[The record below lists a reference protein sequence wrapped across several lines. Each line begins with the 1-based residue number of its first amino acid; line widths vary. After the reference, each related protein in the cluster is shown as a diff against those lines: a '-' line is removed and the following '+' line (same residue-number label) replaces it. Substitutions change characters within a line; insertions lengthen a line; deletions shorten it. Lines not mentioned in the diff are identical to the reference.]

1 LARDKIYYALTF
13 ALFAV
18 CLMLIM
24 PSQSYAANY
33 TNSSTPQF
41 QATTTGPCIIPKSKD
56 CPATSIAGQNIAGH
70 IIACGYCQSA
80 CGLMCNDGSPS
91 DTGEASSNSCTGTF
105 VGGGSYS
112 SSQTTYCNGGYDNSK
127 TITLPSGSYSSYWCQ
142 DQPVSTTYG
151 PGGGSSAYY
160 DQGSCTITDYNTTTT
175 HYDPYALN
183 GQIVG
188 GVQQSPVSQSP
199 LVGNVLN
206 DNTANALWLIS
217 CPASPG
223 SVTNLFSS
231 NLASFIGGN
240 MCQTINTPLTSGA
253 KVTTSITWNGYSP
266 VTGKI
271 ANLTF
276 TNAATGLISNLAY
289 SGATNSVA
297 STTFDISNGYNTES
311 YIFQQVPAQAQQG
324 VWAWDAKRA
333 DFSGFSPAALSLWQ
347 SYDSKSFNGG
357 SDYTFVQNL
366 EQNTGGTDYQ
376 WSCSYTYSLGLSL
389 AIQSIQN
396 ANIPLASNG
405 GSPVSVLPYLLYNIS
420 LPTTTSELNYAPAN
434 ALLNLSLD
442 LYSPHNF
449 GSPAQN
455 LDPFPFYTDAGF
467 FAGQKASGDTSSS
480 YLGVFSPGMLSV
492 YSPDAKDLASPTTTL
507 LSALT
512 STVAKSLGFDSGG
525 ATVGTYATGQLPSP
539 TYITSSPNDFVYV
552 LSTASSCGWF
562 CFTSSTTTN
571 LYAMRFIPQGDY
583 NLSNYQPGS
592 VAFTTDGATTWNNE
606 WQTYWTNSAQQ
617 QSQNLYI
624 TSIYQLASSSSSF
637 WGALGGDKAGQ
648 AKNML
653 PSAVASDYNNDV
665 FVLGANTVCTAIP
678 KPQGCQPVNGFSF
691 NSFMVAAVFS
701 NGVVQTPLTVNSI
714 DNNFLPSDEFTASP
728 GGQFLYLANV
738 SYPGF
743 VNIFETSDY
752 KFAGNIPL
760 SFTNSQYTMNVVAYL
775 ANGGPYNSP
784 TIASAYQGQSLVADQ
799 AGNHHPV
806 GITDSQGIIY
816 VLDNWTVDV
825 NGMHSAEMLLRAF
838 SYNGIEL
845 PIQPTAANTVL
856 LGSGYTYS
864 GNIASDRMPPY
875 GWVLSANVALS
886 PTTSVSY
893 CAAGCTYT
901 PTSPQLSSASYL
913 PIGPLVS
920 PTGVVGPDLN
930 DLGFTTDFNG
940 TSYLVAHV
948 FKPTSE
954 GLLDQ
959 IYTTLF
965 GATPAPLYSELLV
978 FRPSLVNYTQVSLAA
993 ASPYVC
999 YTDQNFGKAS
1009 PCTYSSSFAQTVT
1022 QMYPPVMGVPSS
1034 FYYLESQG
1042 SPQQY
1047 LSLQNVVS
1055 SLFPEGVN
1063 CPPLGSD
1070 TSGSSPQCQQASTAA
1085 SQINPEQVGSSLSNP
1100 ITGAGT
1106 VTYQPNTYVNS
1117 VISGYVL
1124 IPYKITYN
1132 LQATVKGSDSFS
1144 DSGSI
1149 QGAVVAGTP
1158 PPNYYHCVQSRAGL
1172 KGGGTQCLK
1181 EEPAC
1186 SYPVSGLTGSQAQGS
1201 VVQYA
1206 YARVNLPRSN
1216 SLNDTIEGGNTYT
1229 KFSPGDNYYIA
1240 NVSDAN
1246 LVSIPNLE
1254 ISTFTNRLF
1263 GAVYINRTVSPGNL
1277 NSNGYTSPMVIN
1289 SIQALNYQENYLVQ
1303 QAGTSTYPGYSL
1315 QQSMAA
1321 DPVNLNKVGPGCG
1334 STCPSTYYYSTDPSK
1349 VFQGQ
1354 SGFTYANYSQ
1364 LNYISLFEL
1373 IRQASQLYSTGF
1385 TTPEDSFIGYNR
1397 LIYTFVDRFNNAI
1410 YMPLGVDFANIA
1422 QIAPNPVV
1430 TVNALNANETDITVA
1445 GIATYTNTIGT
1456 YPLPAGSPV
1465 YVYYDN
1471 NMNFFNTTSLPDPAP
1486 SQTPGPY
1493 YKYALQCAFGTT
1505 GGGCP
1510 LADPLSS
1517 LSQGTSAPTIANTI
1531 TFHTNYGTTAG
1542 ECAPEPQSL
1551 LTTATPNQCNI
1562 YGNFGLP
1569 AVAYDSNI
1577 GNYQYCNPSTST
1589 GNGILTS
1596 QMGLVAIVQTD
1607 ANGAFTTDFNV
1618 CGTGAHK
1625 VLTEYYGSPGPQPF
1639 YVTQTPITQSAGKYE
1654 LFTASNTNGATA
1666 GKTLEY
1672 GYVYAPNIVATDV
1685 QAGSYALGF
1694 GSVGIAALVAM
1705 VAIILGALF
1714 IGKRKPN
1721 SPKRVRTIRTARQ
1734 PSRRR

>member
-1 LARDKIYYALTF
+1 LARDKTYYAFTF

-18 CLMLIM
+18 SLMLII
-24 PSQSYAANY
+24 PAQSYAANY
-33 TNSSTPQF
+33 TNSSTVQF
-41 QATTTGPCIIPKSKD
+41 QTTPNGPCVIPKSKD
-56 CPATSIAGQNIAGH
+56 CPASSIAGQNIEGH
-70 IIACGYCQSA
+70 IISCGYCQPS
-80 CGLMCNDGSPS
+80 CGDMCNTGGPT
-91 DTGEASSNSCTGTF
+91 DTGEASSMGCTGTF

-127 TITLPSGSYSSYWCQ
+127 TITLPSGSYSSYWCK
-142 DQPVSTTYG
+142 DQPQLTTYG
-151 PGGGSSAYY
+151 TGGSSSSYY
-160 DQGSCTITDYNTTTT
+160 DQGSCIITDYNTTTT

-183 GQIVG
+183 GKIAG
-188 GVQQSPVSQSP
+188 GVQQSSVSQSP
-199 LVGNVLN
+199 LAVNVLN

-253 KVTTSITWNGYSP
+253 KVTTSITWNGYAP
-266 VTGKI
+266 VTGSI

-289 SGATNSVA
+289 SGATNSIA
-297 STTFDISNGYNTES
+297 SSTFDISNGYNTES

-324 VWAWDAKRA
+324 VWGWDAKRA
-333 DFSGFSPAALSLWQ
+333 DFSGFNAIELSLWQ
-347 SYDSKSFNGG
+347 SYTSQSFNGG
-357 SDYTFVQNL
+357 NAYTFVQNFN
-366 EQNTGGTDYQ
+366 QDSSGTNYQ
-376 WSCSYTYSLGLSL
+376 WSCSYSYNFGLSL
-389 AIQSIQN
+389 SIQSIEN
-396 ANIPLASNG
+396 ANIPIATGG

-420 LPTTTSELNYAPAN
+420 LPSTTSELNVKTSN
-434 ALLNLSLD
+434 AVLNLSLD

-449 GSPAQN
+449 GSAAQN
-455 LDPFPFYTDAGF
+455 LDPFPFFTDAGF
-467 FAGQKASGDTSSS
+467 FAGQHTAQPTGS
-480 YLGVFSPGMLSV
+480 YLGVFAPDLLNV
-492 YSPDAKDLASPTTTL
+492 YSQQGTALTTQTSTIL
-507 LSALT
+507 SSLTQAAASALT
-512 STVAKSLGFDSGG
+512 FDPKGK
-525 ATVGTYATGQLPSP
+525 TIGTYATGELPDP
-539 TYITSSPNDFVYV
+539 TYISASPDDFVYV
-552 LSTASSCGWF
+552 LNSTSSCGWL
-562 CFTSSTTTN
+562 CFDSQTTSN
-571 LYAMRFIPQGDY
+571 LFVMRFIPKGDY
-583 NLSNYQPGS
+583 NVSNYQPGS
-592 VAFTTDGATTWNNE
+592 VAFTTDGSMTWNSE
-606 WQTYWTNSAQQ
+606 WQTYWSNSQQQ

-624 TSIYQLASSSSSF
+624 TNIYQLSSSSSSF
-637 WGALGGDKAGQ
+637 WGAQATSTGSALGILPQ
-648 AKNML
+648 AI
-653 PSAVASDYNNDV
+653 ASDYNNDV
-665 FVLGANTVCTAIP
+665 FVLGANTAASVGGY
-678 KPQGCQPVNGFSF
+678 KSF
-691 NSFMVAAVFS
+691 KIAAVLA
-701 NGVVQTPLTVNSI
+701 NGMVQLPITINTPD
-714 DNNFLPSDEFTASP
+714 DNFISSDQLAASP
-728 GGQFLYLANV
+728 GGQFIYMANV
-738 SYPGF
+738 SSPGF
-743 VNIFETSDY
+743 IHIFETSDY
-752 KFAGNIPL
+752 KYTGNIPL
-760 SFTNSQYTMNVVAYL
+760 SFSNSQYTMNVVAYL

-784 TIASAYQGQSLVADQ
+784 TIASAYQGQALVADQ
-799 AGNHHPV
+799 AQNHHP
-806 GITDSQGIIY
+806 IAISDSQGIIY

-825 NGMHSAEMLLRAF
+825 NNMHSAELLLRAF

-845 PIQPTAANTVL
+845 PIQSTAANTVL

-864 GNIASDRMPPY
+864 GNIGADHMPPY

-886 PTTSVSY
+886 PATSVSY
-893 CAAGCTYT
+893 CAADCTYS
-901 PTSPQLSSASYL
+901 PTSPGLASSPYM

-920 PTGVVGPDLN
+920 PTGVVGPNLN

-940 TSYLVAHV
+940 TSYLIAHV

-993 ASPYVC
+993 EAPYVC
-999 YTDQNFGKAS
+999 YTDQNFGAGS
-1009 PCTYSSSFAQTVT
+1009 PCTYSSTFAQTVT

-1034 FYYLESQG
+1034 FNYIESQG

-1047 LSLQNVVS
+1047 LSLQNVIS
-1055 SLFPEGVN
+1055 SLFPEGIN
-1063 CPPLGSD
+1063 CPPLGASVP
-1070 TSGSSPQCQQASTAA
+1070 GSSQQCQQASTAA
-1085 SQINPEQVGSSLSNP
+1085 SQINPQQVGSSLSNP
-1100 ITGAGT
+1100 ITGGGT
-1106 VTYQPNTYVNS
+1106 VTSQPNTYVNS
-1117 VISGYVL
+1117 IISGYVL
-1124 IPYKITYN
+1124 IPYKITYVLN
-1132 LQATVKGSDSFS
+1132 SAVTGSNSYS
-1144 DSGSI
+1144 NSGSI
-1149 QGAVVAGTP
+1149 QGEVVAGTP
-1158 PPNYYHCVQSRAGL
+1158 PPNYYHCVRFAGSL
-1172 KGGGTQCLK
+1172 KGGGTHCAQ

-1186 SYPVSGLTGSQAQGS
+1186 TASTSGLTGNQAQGT

-1216 SLNDTIEGGNTYT
+1216 SLNNTIEGGNTYS

-1246 LVSIPNLE
+1246 LVTMPNLE

-1263 GAVYINRTVSPGNL
+1263 GAVYINRTISPGNIDP
-1277 NSNGYTSPMVIN
+1277 NGYTSPMVVN
-1289 SIQALNYQENYLVQ
+1289 SVQALNYQENYLVQ
-1303 QAGTSTYPGYSL
+1303 QAGGSTYPGYSL

-1334 STCPSTYYYSTDPSK
+1334 STCPSMYYYSTDPSK

-1354 SGFTYANYSQ
+1354 SGLTYANYSQ
-1364 LNYISLFEL
+1364 LNYLSLFEL
-1373 IRQASQLYSTGF
+1373 IRQASQLYSIGF
-1385 TTPEDSFIGYNR
+1385 STPENSFIGYNR

-1410 YMPLGVDFANIA
+1410 YMPLSVDFANIA

-1430 TVNALNANETDITVA
+1430 TVNALNANETSITVA
-1445 GIATYTNTIGT
+1445 GIATYTNTVGT
-1456 YPLPAGSPV
+1456 YPLPVGSPV

-1471 NMNFFNTTSLPDPAP
+1471 NMNFFSGTMSPDSAP

-1493 YKYALQCAFGTT
+1493 YQYALQCAFGTS

-1510 LADPLSS
+1510 LADPLAS
-1517 LSQGTSAPTIANTI
+1517 LSQGPTAPTIANTI
-1531 TFHTNYGTTAG
+1531 MFHTNYGATAG

-1569 AVAYDSNI
+1569 SVAYDSNI
-1577 GNYQYCNPSTST
+1577 GNYQYCSPSTST

-1618 CGTGAHK
+1618 CGTGAHR

-1654 LFTASNTNGATA
+1654 LFSASNTNGATA

-1672 GYVYAPNIVATDV
+1672 GYVYAPNTVATDV
-1685 QAGSYALGF
+1685 QVGSYALGF
-1694 GSVGIAALVAM
+1694 GSVGMAALVAM

-1714 IGKRKPN
+1714 IGKRQAA
-1721 SPKRVRTIRTARQ
+1721 SSSKRGRATKGSRQ
-1734 PSRRR
+1734 ASRYK